1 MKWTKR
7 SALEVAAALV
17 MTAAVI
23 TLAILQYRWTGQISR
38 VEQQRLKA
46 ALAASVRTFDE
57 EFSYQFQG
65 LTEAFEIDP
74 EAPSA
79 SLEARVSRQYSA
91 WANSNSVPGLLA
103 GILIWKIDAAPS
115 PYLERASENG
125 DRFQQIAWPAD
136 FDSLHRFLTQR
147 AANLSGTV
155 DDRQALYY
163 PWMFFDD
170 FPGPHDPVLSRPLF
184 EIRPNVTGPNPRV
197 RLSGFLIVQINSTF
211 IQQNYFPDLVERH
224 FGPFGARS
232 FAVFIRASRAPD
244 RTIYVSDPNV
254 SVSASPDATV
264 NLFDLVGEQARRRGH
279 APMQS
284 GSASGQWQLVVQH
297 PAGSV
302 EVAVDNLRHRSVA
315 VSFGL
320 LAVLAGSMALV
331 FSAARRAE
339 RLARLQVEFVA
350 GVSHELCTPLA
361 VINSAAENIA
371 DGIVDTPPEVREYG
385 VMLREQSRR
394 LENVVDQVLAV
405 AAGRAGSAGYELQP
419 VEIAQAITQS
429 LALSEPMLRDAGFA
443 VEKEI
448 GEDLPP
454 VVADPTA
461 IAKCL
466 ENLVSNAVKY
476 SNGNR
481 WLGVRARVVRDIPNA
496 EVQIC
501 VEDRGIGIPAADL
514 SNIFEPFYRVQGVRE
529 GQIRGVG
536 LGLFLV
542 KRMMESMGGRVTV
555 SSRLGKGTFF
565 VLHFP
570 VAGTAEH

>member
-7 SALEVAAALV
+7 SAVEFAAALV
-17 MTAAVI
+17 MTGAVC

-46 ALAASVRTFDE
+46 SLAASVRTFDE
-57 EFSYQFQG
+57 EFSYQFQQ
-65 LTEAFEIDP
+65 LTETFEIDP
-74 EAPSA
+74 EAPRA
-79 SLEARVSRQYSA
+79 SLEARVARQYSV
-91 WANSNSVPGLLA
+91 WEHSSSVPGLLA
-103 GILIWKIDAAPS
+103 GILIWKIDAVPS
-115 PYLERASENG
+115 VYVERADERG
-125 DRFQQIAWPAD
+125 EHFQQIAWPAD
-136 FDSLHRFLTQR
+136 LDALRRFL
-147 AANLSGTV
+147 AAQVTGLSGTV

-163 PWMFFDD
+163 PWIFFDD
-170 FPGPHDPVLSRPLF
+170 FTGPHDPVLTRPIF
-184 EIRPNVTGPNPRV
+184 EIGRDVAGPNPRV
-197 RLSGFLIVQINSTF
+197 KLSGFLIVQINSTF
-211 IQQNYFPDLVERH
+211 VQQNYFPDLVERH
-224 FGPFGARS
+224 FGPLGSRS
-232 FAVFIRASRAPD
+232 FAVFIRTPRAPGQA
-244 RTIYVSDPNV
+244 IYVSDPNV

-279 APMQS
+279 APLQS
-284 GSASGQWQLVVQH
+284 ASASGAWQLVVQH

-302 EVAVDNLRHRSVA
+302 DVAVDNLRRRSVA

-320 LAVLAGSMALV
+320 LAVLAAGIALV
-331 FSAARRAE
+331 FSTARRAE

-361 VINSAAENIA
+361 VINSAAENLA

-385 VMLREQSRR
+385 IMLREQSRR

-405 AAGRAGSAGYELQP
+405 AAGRAGTAGYDLQP
-419 VEIAQAITQS
+419 VAIAPAIAQS

-448 GEDLPP
+448 GDDLPP
-454 VVADPTA
+454 VVADPEA
-461 IAKCL
+461 VAKCL

-476 SNGNR
+476 SNGTR
-481 WLGVRARVVRDIPNA
+481 WLGVRARVVRDTPKA

-514 SNIFEPFYRVQGVRE
+514 SNIFEPFYRVPGVRD

-542 KRMMESMGGRVTV
+542 KRMMEGMGGSVTV

-570 VAGTAEH
+570 VAGPRES